1 MFDIYIYIYMYTRHE
16 WNNIFILIG
25 FLDAAALSSMCAHL
39 DTWLLSLITGNL
51 PTPIPKVFPIRPG
64 TQGQEQEQARKE
76 EGRQVKGQLQAFRCE
91 ERDFEKGGPEGQG
104 FG

>member
-1 MFDIYIYIYMYTRHE
+1 MVGTCR
-16 WNNIFILIG
+16 G
-25 FLDAAALSSMCAHL
+25 GDAAKERCILAFPCIQNQMFAHL
-39 DTWLLSLITGNL
+39 DTWLLSLLTGNL